1 MNWSCAQKYLFYW
14 VVAYSSSP
22 SVNSL
27 RFFHWLLFRAW
38 ICSQSLFTPN
48 SPLSVCIPPAE
59 HRALLKPFDTC
70 WTAALDGMRYTT
82 MLLRKLISFA
92 SLALLFFTLRA
103 SSSLLC
109 LCVYSIM
116 NGCLFASRTHA
127 LPPPNHARHVQHM
140 KISYVCDTD
149 AIPVSCFCLIENFF
163 GDSA

>member
-14 VVAYSSSP
+14 VIAYSSSP

-109 LCVYSIM
+109 LCVCIRSWMAVFSLRALMRSLRPTMRVTCNTWKFLTYVIRM
-116 NGCLFASRTHA
+116 QFLYPVFA
-127 LPPPNHARHVQHM
+127 
-140 KISYVCDTD
+140 
-149 AIPVSCFCLIENFF
+149 
-163 GDSA
+163 